1 MPNGVVHNDLF
12 HNHETTDD
20 VDLHFEVRA
29 ERLLPTTDTQST
41 S

>member
-1 MPNGVVHNDLF
+1 MPNGIV